1 VYYADTADIDE
12 LGWDRFVAGA
22 FEAIFVGYRSTAGIR
37 SICRRW
43 SDLLQAGLNCSPE
56 VADELVRGQVMLRQ
70 DRDLMAIRDAEQ
82 LLIAMDEVL
91 ADIGADL
98 ADLDE
103 VGPADRATLMTAHRK
118 LRHFLRDTFLG
129 PGEAGGPGDSAS
141 SGEPPEPRLGS
152 G

>member
-1 VYYADTADIDE
+1 MYYADTEDIDE

-43 SDLLQAGLNCSPE
+43 SDLLQAGLTCSPE
-56 VADELVRGQVMLRQ
+56 VADEMVREQVMLRQ
-70 DRDLMAIRDAEQ
+70 DRDLMAIRDPEQ

-98 ADLDE
+98 AGLDE
-103 VGPADRATLMTAHRK
+103 VGPADRANLMTAHRK

-129 PGEAGGPGDSAS
+129 PGETGGPGGPGESAGLGDSVA
-141 SGEPPEPRLGS
+141 
-152 G
+152 